1 MGKIQRDRQ
10 VRRPVKSDV
19 TIADTLVKNKLTIAA
34 DKSREQISSQIST
47 ISKPKSFK
55 KNLAKVTAVQK
66 PAAHRTIES
75 ASTAS
80 FEKHVSKKNKLKQR
94 KDKFKR
100 KIDVLRNAKK
110 QVAELKKVKKQKQK
124 KTIKASNDVVRST
137 ISAAADMSAMIDA
150 LPTLDDSLPS
160 LNSLFRLKGKDV
172 KSGIRQFDE
181 AAAKKK
187 AQLRSSDGV
196 IKKTSKKTRILEN
209 KNEFMKRYHYFQ
221 KLSADK
227 EFKKNPR
234 EVIAMHI
241 RNQRLQ

>member
-19 TIADTLVKNKLTIAA
+19 TIAETLVKNKLTIAA
-34 DKSREQISSQIST
+34 SKPQIST
-47 ISKPKSFK
+47 ISKPKSLK
-55 KNLAKVTAVQK
+55 QKPAKVTAEQQ
-66 PAAHRTIES
+66 PAAHRGNES
-75 ASTAS
+75 ASTAP
-80 FEKHVSKKNKLKQR
+80 FEKHISKKNKLKQR

-100 KIDVLRNAKK
+100 KIDVLHNAKK
-110 QVAELKKVKKQKQK
+110 QVAELKKAKKQKQK
-124 KTIKASNDVVRST
+124 KTIKANSEAVSST

-160 LNSLFRLKGKDV
+160 LNLLFRLKGKDV
-172 KSGIRQFDE
+172 KCGIRQFDE

-187 AQLRSSDGV
+187 LGSSDGV
-196 IKKTSKKTRILEN
+196 VKKTTKKARILEN

>member
-10 VRRPVKSDV
+10 VRRPVKAIE
-19 TIADTLVKNKLTIAA
+19 TIAETLVKNKLTIAA
-34 DKSREQISSQIST
+34 DKSREQIST

-55 KNLAKVTAVQK
+55 QK
-66 PAAHRTIES
+66 PAKVAAVQPAEQRTNES
-75 ASTAS
+75 VSVASY
-80 FEKHVSKKNKLKQR
+80 EKHMSKKNKLKQR

-100 KIDVLRNAKK
+100 KIDVLHNAKK
-110 QVAELKKVKKQKQK
+110 QMAELKKVKKQKK
-124 KTIKASNDVVRST
+124 MIRASSEKVRPTIA
-137 ISAAADMSAMIDA
+137 AAADMSAMINA

-187 AQLRSSDGV
+187 TKLGSSDGV
-196 IKKTSKKTRILEN
+196 VKKTTKKTRILEN
-209 KNEFMKRYHYFQ
+209 KNEFMKRYNYFQ
-221 KLSADK
+221 KLIADK